1 MARIL
6 RFAALTLL
14 AAIFFSTPIARA
26 DLYTLTFERSMPLP
40 AANTFAIA
48 WGDDGTL
55 WTHSQGVMNFYH
67 LNPTSGAVLTSFP
80 SNNNTLL
87 GLDLQGGILYGA
99 EEPTIVRF
107 DEATGAQLTSITGP
121 VTGGARG
128 ITFVGGEC
136 YVAGVLA
143 GHPGEVRLGHIDPS
157 TGTLLGSCLPP
168 NLVYTQYIGGIG
180 PYVCY
185 VMQSGSDETLRIVDP
200 TTGAL
205 IEDHVLFPA
214 GFDVYYGC
222 DASPFELF
230 VSRRDMGEIWVYS
243 LTGATPTTSSSWG
256 RVKALYR

>member
-14 AAIFFSTPIARA
+14 PAIFFSTPIARA

-143 GHPGEVRLGHIDPS
+143 GHRPGR
-157 TGTLLGSCLPP
+157 C
-168 NLVYTQYIGGIG
+168 
-180 PYVCY
+180 
-185 VMQSGSDETLRIVDP
+185 SDR
-200 TTGAL
+200 A
-205 IEDHVLFPA
+205 
-214 GFDVYYGC
+214 
-222 DASPFELF
+222 
-230 VSRRDMGEIWVYS
+230 SRRISSTRNTSVGSVRTS
-243 LTGATPTTSSSWG
+243 ATSCSPAATRPFASSI
-256 RVKALYR
+256 RRPER